1 MDVNTMYAA
10 ANVGLQDDYE
20 TQIVR
25 EVWQS
30 SNMSNFTKADFE
42 KDPNMC
48 DRVYEAQGSD
58 GYNKCYNAAIA
69 SNTSDHNA
77 LVEKYIE
84 AQVKGYTKDF
94 ESFKKK
100 TKREGA
106 LGTLGNLTE
115 SILGSL
121 LGDNRKNQESGDDIT
136 IGGRKYKV
144 PEEDEKSKIGLYIG
158 LGAVAL
164 IGIGTAIYFISRKK

>member
-1 MDVNTMYAA
+1 MYAA

-30 SNMSNFTKADFE
+30 SDMSNFTKADFE

-84 AQVKGYTKDF
+84 AQVKGYTNDF

-106 LGTLGNLTE
+106 LGTLGNLAE
-115 SILGSL
+115 GILGGL
-121 LGDNRKNQESGDDIT
+121 LGDNRKNQE
-136 IGGRKYKV
+136 GGGSVTVGGNSTYT
-144 PEEDEKSKIGLYIG
+144 PPQEKSKIGLYIG